1 MVETLAL
8 ELIAYRLVST
18 YERLG
23 YSKEWINQ
31 RLQAISTRKELTDEW
46 NDNKAVLEC
55 DYQFYRYLF
64 VCYQAPIEEKHM
76 IKNYFKKI
84 GWKRFLVM
92 VLGNIF
98 LGMGVSIFKFAGL
111 GNDPF
116 SGMVMALADAVG
128 VQYANLLV
136 ILNVFIFLLELI
148 FGRELIGA
156 GTIVNALFLGYITT
170 FFYNLWLR
178 MFALPQTIGLQIVIM
193 LIGTVV
199 TGFGV
204 SMYQTPNVG
213 ISPYDSLSIIMTKR
227 IPKVSYFWNRIF
239 TDAVCALICFLTGG
253 IVGLGT
259 LVSALGLGPVIDFFN
274 VHFTRKLFHAG
285 EDIL

>member
-1 MVETLAL
+1 
-8 ELIAYRLVST
+8 
-18 YERLG
+18 
-23 YSKEWINQ
+23 
-31 RLQAISTRKELTDEW
+31 
-46 NDNKAVLEC
+46 
-55 DYQFYRYLF
+55 
-64 VCYQAPIEEKHM
+64 
-76 IKNYFKKI
+76 
-84 GWKRFLVM
+84 
-92 VLGNIF
+92 
-98 LGMGVSIFKFAGL
+98 MGVSIFKFAGL

-136 ILNVFIFLLELI
+136 FLNVFVFVLELI

-239 TDAVCALICFLTGG
+239 TDAVCALVCFLTGG

-274 VHFTRKLFHAG
+274 VHFTRKLFRAG